1 MARKKP
7 EEIIRDSFVAE
18 ISDGID
24 RVELLYKGETIEEV
38 R

>member
-7 EEIIRDSFVAE
+7 EDIIRDSFVSE

-24 RVELLYKGETIEEV
+24 RVELLYKGKVIEEV

>member
-1 MARKKP
+1 MARKS
-7 EEIIRDSFVAE
+7 EDIIRDTFETE

-24 RVELLYKGETIEEV
+24 RAELLYKGEVIEEV

>member
-1 MARKKP
+1 MVQKKS
-7 EEIIRDSFVAE
+7 EDIIRDSFVTE